1 MQHYPGSIKRMLRK
15 YATEAY
21 EKELH
26 RELSKLERHF
36 EAWKTGTI
44 SSGEFSHLIHQYERG
59 PLRELY
65 KKYNYGEDA
74 LNVAGAVVT
83 GLLDREQLPAELL
96 EAIQDLITAFQ
107 SMRNRD
113 NQKGPDTD

>member
-1 MQHYPGSIKRMLRK
+1 MRRYPGSIKRMLRK
-15 YATEAY
+15 YATQAY

-26 RELSKLERHF
+26 REISKLERHF
-36 EAWKTGTI
+36 EAWRAGTI
-44 SSGEFSHLIHQYERG
+44 SSGELSHLIHQYEQG
-59 PLRELY
+59 PSRELY

-96 EAIQDLITAFQ
+96 EAIQDIITAFE
-107 SMRNRD
+107 SMRDRD
-113 NQKGPDTD
+113 NLKELDTD